1 MNASKWERFKGRI
14 APTTVQQLLDHT
26 EEIDQQIEKVLV
38 GLYNDM
44 TDHRA
49 KVAAVSSK
57 LEEAGNFSQTIQK
70 LDRTNSDLT
79 RRIVEIEG
87 SLTLLTNAVAI
98 TRIQIRRIYFIL
110 AVQLVAV
117 LASIQFLT
125 FGKFSHA
132 SLETGT

>member
-1 MNASKWERFKGRI
+1 MTSSKWERFKGRM

-38 GLYNDM
+38 GLYND
-44 TDHRA
+44 
-49 KVAAVSSK
+49 SK
-57 LEEAGNFSQTIQK
+57 LEEADKFSQTIQK

-87 SLTLLTNAVAI
+87 SLTSLTNAVAI
-98 TRIQIRRIYFIL
+98 ARIQIRRIYFIL

-117 LASIQFLT
+117 LASVFFIAT
-125 FGKFSHA
+125 R
-132 SLETGT
+132 

>member
-1 MNASKWERFKGRI
+1 MASSKWERFKGRI

-79 RRIVEIEG
+79 RRIVEIED

-98 TRIQIRRIYFIL
+98 AQIQIRRIYFIV

-117 LASIQFLT
+117 LASVLFT
-125 FGKFSHA
+125 V
-132 SLETGT
+132 TR

>member
-1 MNASKWERFKGRI
+1 M

-57 LEEAGNFSQTIQK
+57 RVPK
-70 LDRTNSDLT
+70 LAKNQ
-79 RRIVEIEG
+79 VPK
-87 SLTLLTNAVAI
+87 A
-98 TRIQIRRIYFIL
+98 
-110 AVQLVAV
+110 
-117 LASIQFLT
+117 
-125 FGKFSHA
+125 KA
-132 SLETGT
+132 SLPQD

>member
-1 MNASKWERFKGRI
+1 MTSSKWERFKGRM

-98 TRIQIRRIYFIL
+98 ARIQIRRIYFII

-117 LASIQFLT
+117 LASVFFIAT
-125 FGKFSHA
+125 R
-132 SLETGT
+132 

>member
-1 MNASKWERFKGRI
+1 MTSSKWERIKGRI

-44 TDHRA
+44 IDHRA
-49 KVAAVSSK
+49 KVAEVSDK

-70 LDRTNSDLT
+70 LDRANTDLT

-87 SLTLLTNAVAI
+87 ALTLITNAGKIA
-98 TRIQIRRIYFIL
+98 RIQIRRIYLLL

-117 LASIQFLT
+117 FASVFFIVNR
-125 FGKFSHA
+125 
-132 SLETGT
+132 

>member
-1 MNASKWERFKGRI
+1 MTSSKWERFKGRI

-57 LEEAGNFSQTIQK
+57 LEEAGKFSQTIQK
-70 LDRTNSDLT
+70 LDRANSDLA
-79 RRIVEIEG
+79 RRIGEIEN
-87 SLTLLTNAVAI
+87 SLSLLTKAGLKA
-98 TRIQIRRIYFIL
+98 RIQIRRIYFIL

-117 LASIQFLT
+117 FASVFFIAT
-125 FGKFSHA
+125 R
-132 SLETGT
+132 

>member
-44 TDHRA
+44 TEHRA
-49 KVAAVSSK
+49 KVAAVSNK

-79 RRIVEIEG
+79 RRIVEIED

-98 TRIQIRRIYFIL
+98 ARIQIRRIYFFL

-117 LASIQFLT
+117 FAST
-125 FGKFSHA
+125 FFIV
-132 SLETGT
+132 TR

>member
-79 RRIVEIEG
+79 RRVVEIEG

-98 TRIQIRRIYFIL
+98 ARIQIRRIYFIL

-117 LASIQFLT
+117 LASVFFIAT
-125 FGKFSHA
+125 R
-132 SLETGT
+132 

>member
-98 TRIQIRRIYFIL
+98 ARIQIRRIYFIV

-117 LASIQFLT
+117 LASVFFIAT
-125 FGKFSHA
+125 R
-132 SLETGT
+132 

>member
-1 MNASKWERFKGRI
+1 MNASKWERFKGRM

-57 LEEAGNFSQTIQK
+57 LEEAGKFSQTIQK

-87 SLTLLTNAVAI
+87 SFTLLTNAVAI
-98 TRIQIRRIYFIL
+98 ARIQIRRIYFIV

-117 LASIQFLT
+117 LASVFFIAT
-125 FGKFSHA
+125 R
-132 SLETGT
+132 

>member
-57 LEEAGNFSQTIQK
+57 LEEAGNFSQTIQN

-98 TRIQIRRIYFIL
+98 TQIQIRRIYFIV

-117 LASIQFLT
+117 SASVLFIVT
-125 FGKFSHA
+125 R
-132 SLETGT
+132 

>member
-57 LEEAGNFSQTIQK
+57 LEEVGNFSQTIQK

-98 TRIQIRRIYFIL
+98 ARIQIRRIYFIL

-117 LASIQFLT
+117 LASVFFIAT
-125 FGKFSHA
+125 R
-132 SLETGT
+132 

>member
-1 MNASKWERFKGRI
+1 MTSSKWERFKGRI
-14 APTTVQQLLDHT
+14 APTTIQQLLDHT

-57 LEEAGNFSQTIQK
+57 LEEAGKFSQTSQK
-70 LDRTNSDLT
+70 LDRANSDLAS
-79 RRIVEIEG
+79 RIGEIEN
-87 SLTLLTNAVAI
+87 SLSLLTKAGLKA
-98 TRIQIRRIYFIL
+98 RIQIRRIYFIL

-117 LASIQFLT
+117 FASVFFIVT
-125 FGKFSHA
+125 R
-132 SLETGT
+132 